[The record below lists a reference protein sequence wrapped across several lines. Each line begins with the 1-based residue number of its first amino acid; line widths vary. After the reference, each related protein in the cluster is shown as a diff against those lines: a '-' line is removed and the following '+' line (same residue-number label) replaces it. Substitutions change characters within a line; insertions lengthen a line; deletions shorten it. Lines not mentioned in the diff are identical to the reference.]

1 MTLAELQ
8 RAFRAHIE
16 RGEGAIN
23 DGVPPAARRGLA
35 VYHHAYRANLVACLA
50 DTFEKTAAWLG
61 EGAFEAAALEHVA
74 GHPPASWT
82 LNDYGQGF
90 DDTLEG
96 LYPADPEVAELAWL
110 DWSLRRAFD
119 GPDAEVQDP
128 ADLAGVDWDRAVL
141 RLAPTLALRRTRT
154 NAAALW
160 SAMAAGDTPPEV
172 ACPSGAA
179 GLAVWRRDLSPRFR
193 SLAETDYRA
202 LEQALAGAR
211 FAEICEALA
220 DDALSGEDTAAFAG
234 GLLSGWLAEQ
244 IVIGA
249 HVPAI
254 PSSSRQETLP

>member
-23 DGVPPAARRGLA
+23 DGVPPDARRGLA
-35 VYHHAYRANLVACLA
+35 VYRHAYRANLVACLA

-61 EGAFEAAALEHVA
+61 EDAFEAAALEHLA
-74 GHPPASWT
+74 GHPPTSWT
-82 LNDYGQGF
+82 LNAYGQGF

-96 LYPADPEVAELAWL
+96 LYPADPEVAEIAWL

-119 GPDAEVQDP
+119 GPDSDVQVP
-128 ADLAGVDWDRAVL
+128 ADLARTDWDRAVL
-141 RLAPTLALRRTRT
+141 RLAPTLTLRRTRT

-160 SAMAAGDTPPEV
+160 SAMAAGESPPAV
-172 ACPSGAA
+172 AHPAGAV
-179 GLAVWRRDLSPRFR
+179 GLAVWRHGLSPRFR
-193 SLAETDYRA
+193 SLSETDYRA
-202 LEQALAGAR
+202 LDQALAGAP
-211 FAEICEALA
+211 FAMICERLA
-220 DDALSGEDTAAFAG
+220 DDALSGEDAAAFAG

-249 HVPAI
+249 DP
-254 PSSSRQETLP
+254 PRTPPNP